1 MSRPSLTRFAA
12 IARKEILQ
20 LRRDRRSLIM
30 AFGLPIVLV
39 VIFGFAI
46 SYDVNDIP
54 LSVEDRDRTATS
66 RALLDAFR
74 ASGYFEVVRV
84 TERTR
89 DGTALLDRGLAR
101 IHLVIPQGFTADL
114 RGRAAPV
121 LQALVDGSDANTAT
135 IALNYADG
143 IVQGFRGRMLTGGR
157 LPEPPV
163 SAEVRVWYNES
174 LASRN
179 MIVPGLIAVIMAI
192 VAAMLTSLTIAR
204 EWERGTMEQLASTP
218 VSRLEVVAGKL
229 APYLAIG
236 LLDVLIATALGIVVF
251 HVPFR
256 GSLLFLLIASLLFL
270 LACCGLGLFISAAL
284 RSQLLAM
291 QVSLLATYL
300 PSFLLSGFAF
310 DIVNMPWPLRALSA
324 AVPARYFVPIAK
336 GVFLKGVGLA
346 VLWPELLALAGFA
359 AAGVAL
365 AARAFHKDLA
375 S

>member
-54 LSVEDRDRTATS
+54 LSVEDRDRTETS

-236 LLDVLIATALGIVVF
+236 LLDVLIAAALGIVVF